1 MGDYRALPEAIWL
14 CPVDHPEFYVRDEDT
29 REPHVCP
36 QDGCR
41 ETMVRY
47 ARDSAGADRLP
58 ALRTEADLM
67 DVIERAWREAS
78 LEWHEELGVALVR
91 ALEDEDDAITA
102 VQTVRKFCVPSI
114 AVSAEREQIV
124 KLVER
129 AAEDA
134 LDDRVAAALDMVAAR
149 IRQRG
154 EPS

>member
-58 ALRTEADLM
+58 ALRTEADGM
-67 DVIERAWREAS
+67 DVIERALPERFQVVVSGDNGLRIALRIDPPFTDDEA
-78 LEWHEELGVALVR
+78 EYVR
-91 ALEDEDDAITA
+91 GDLYEG
-102 VQTVRKFCVPSI
+102 

-134 LDDRVAAALDMVAAR
+134 LDERVAAALDMVAAR